1 MALFHQKCVFLHAT
15 YWVLE
20 FEEIPVGIFGLE
32 EDNCFSKMNMN
43 KRKVYVVPEV
53 RIVEV
58 CQENLMNNPT
68 SWDDGSGNKK
78 PIVEG
83 NPVEESD
90 NYAKW
95 HGFNVW
101 EDDIKY

>member
-1 MALFHQKCVFLHAT
+1 
-15 YWVLE
+15 
-20 FEEIPVGIFGLE
+20 
-32 EDNCFSKMNMN
+32 MNIS

-58 CQENLMNNPT
+58 CQENLMNNLSKWNT
-68 SWDDGSGNKK
+68 GSDSDL

-83 NPVEESD
+83 NPGEGSD

-95 HGFNVW
+95 HGFNAW